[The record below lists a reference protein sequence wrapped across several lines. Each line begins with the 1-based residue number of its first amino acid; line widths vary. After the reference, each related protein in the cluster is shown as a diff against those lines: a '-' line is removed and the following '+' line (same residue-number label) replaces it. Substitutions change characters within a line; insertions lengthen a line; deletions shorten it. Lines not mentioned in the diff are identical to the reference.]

1 MHEGRALWLY
11 VEWLVYLLRGHY
23 TLTIW
28 KQRTEKFWA
37 LWNCKT
43 RSLVISGASQVS
55 GIISNY
61 RLLCKSLESLTSWHL
76 TNNQINP
83 EYSLYKAKFNV
94 FWGKPAFVYLSGK
107 LEILTNKC
115 CFRLTS
121 VPIIE
126 TSFWQ
131 TYIWF
136 RFFKSLSA
144 LAVSFCDVIVPR
156 LISP

>member
-83 EYSLYKAKFNV
+83 QNILCIKPSSMFSEGNLLSFTSQENLKFSQTNVISDSHQCQSLKLHFDKRTSDSDSLKVWALWLSLF
-94 FWGKPAFVYLSGK
+94 AMLSYLG
-107 LEILTNKC
+107 
-115 CFRLTS
+115 
-121 VPIIE
+121 
-126 TSFWQ
+126 
-131 TYIWF
+131 
-136 RFFKSLSA
+136 
-144 LAVSFCDVIVPR
+144 
-156 LISP
+156 